1 MSEEAPTKETV
12 TKEATTASGSGDR
25 PAPRSGD
32 RPAPRS
38 GDRPA
43 PRSGDRPAPRSGDR
57 PAPRSGDRPAPRGGD
72 RSAPRRQGGGGRFQ
86 RRRKF
91 CKFCA
96 DTSLKIDHK
105 DPSLL
110 AQFITERHKIVPSRV
125 TGVCAKHQ
133 RGLTTA
139 IKRARILALLAFTPL
154 HHD

>member
-1 MSEEAPTKETV
+1 MSEEPVK
-12 TKEATTASGSGDR
+12 KEATTAPATGDR

-38 GDRPA
+38 GDR
-43 PRSGDRPAPRSGDR
+43 SDR
-57 PAPRSGDRPAPRGGD
+57 
-72 RSAPRRQGGGGRFQ
+72 PRRQGGGGRFQ

-96 DTSLKIDHK
+96 DKSLKIDHK
-105 DPSLL
+105 DPAMLG
-110 AQFITERHKIVPSRV
+110 QFITERHKIVPSRV
-125 TGVCAKHQ
+125 TGTCAKHQ

>member
-1 MSEEAPTKETV
+1 MSEEVTTKESA
-12 TKEATTASGSGDR
+12 TKEATTASGSSDRPAPRSSDR

-43 PRSGDRPAPRSGDR
+43 PRSGDRPGS
-57 PAPRSGDRPAPRGGD
+57 RGGD
-72 RSAPRRQGGGGRFQ
+72 RPRRQGGGGRFQ

-96 DTSLKIDHK
+96 DKSLKIDHK

-125 TGVCAKHQ
+125 TGTCAKHQ

-139 IKRARILALLAFTPL
+139 IKRARILAVLAFTPL

>member
-1 MSEEAPTKETV
+1 MSEEATTKESV
-12 TKEATTASGSGDR
+12 TKEATT
-25 PAPRSGD
+25 APRSGD

-57 PAPRSGDRPAPRGGD
+57 PAPRSGDRPARGGD
-72 RSAPRRQGGGGRFQ
+72 RSARGGDRPRRQGGGRFQ

-96 DTSLKIDHK
+96 DKSLKIDHK

-125 TGVCAKHQ
+125 TGTCAKHQ